1 MNGFDSAPQ
10 FHTNILIERELIAWA
25 EEVAY
30 LRPGLPGG
38 LGLRGH
44 GALQLHGQSD
54 VLAAEGED
62 G

>member
-1 MNGFDSAPQ
+1 MVLTMRPNFIRVG
-10 FHTNILIERELIAWA
+10 L
-25 EEVAY
+25 EEVVAY

-38 LGLRGH
+38 LGLGGH
-44 GALQLHGQSD
+44 GALQLNGQSD